1 MRFAHDGPIFGVLVM
16 SGELDGVS
24 RSGVEADE
32 ESAKRPKNGC
42 DPGQGA
48 AYPIIASLSR

>member
-1 MRFAHDGPIFGVLVM
+1 M

-42 DPGQGA
+42 DPVQE
-48 AYPIIASLSR
+48 PLTPS